1 MSFLLRCI
9 LELVWNLEYKLVCNC
24 GMKDVQLR
32 PAAPHLAPEASW
44 DWLQPPHERKW
55 KEDPQHVSSSVDRR
69 VGLTW
74 PVWPVTTGSFFIGIV
89 FKEVQTKTHQPFC
102 WLDSPVDNRQT
113 LLPHVVAE
121 VFLAPAG
128 VSWFAGVVTVQSSFL
143 WEPEVGKLGVGPTRE
158 AI

>member
-9 LELVWNLEYKLVCNC
+9 LELVWNLEYELVCNC
-24 GMKDVQLR
+24 GLTWSQLGLS
-32 PAAPHLAPEASW
+32 PA
-44 DWLQPPHERKW
+44 PPPQEREW
-55 KEDPQHVSSSVDRR
+55 KEDPQHVSSSVDWR

-74 PVWPVTTGSFFIGIV
+74 PAWPVTTGSFFIGIV

-102 WLDSPVDNRQT
+102 CLDSPVDNRQT

-128 VSWFAGVVTVQSSFL
+128 VFWFAAVGAVQSSFL